1 MPSQFENAGLG
12 MFGGERQF
20 ARGGPVNDL
29 IKMLPAAGLAYGLVK
44 SGAVDKLNAGK
55 LFSNPSNVLG
65 NAITNSA
72 PAPADSTLT
81 PVAAPVDNASIQ
93 NVAPPETV
101 NSNGNVTINPVNKTI
116 FQNALPPAEPKPS
129 TTDLVNHVISDNS
142 GLTPNLMKSDRL
154 QDADVLQNLY
164 ASNPNAASSVGQGG
178 GGGGNAGTQIA
189 MSLVSKILP
198 MFLG

>member
-12 MFGGERQF
+12 MFRGEHQF

-55 LFSNPSNVLG
+55 LFSNPANVLG

-72 PAPADSTLT
+72 PAPTDSELA
-81 PVAAPVDNASIQ
+81 PVAAPTDNAPNQS
-93 NVAPPETV
+93 VVPPEAASESGT
-101 NSNGNVTINPVNKTI
+101 TFPVNKKTTI
-116 FQNALPPAEPKPS
+116 LNALPPAKSAPS
-129 TTDLVNHVISDNS
+129 TDELVDHVINDHS
-142 GLTPNLMKSDRL
+142 GLSPNLMKPDRS

-164 ASNPNAASSVGQGG
+164 TSNPNAASSVGQGG
-178 GGGGNAGTQIA
+178 GGSGNAGTQIA